1 MQNTEIWQWRR
12 RENRPQL
19 IKVSERQA
27 AIFLSKNHFSKGG
40 IYFRKEEFS
49 RYFNE
54 VQKPNIEPIKPM
66 PEPIKPMPE
75 PIKEEP
81 ATIKEVVWE
90 NEVNDTAFDAN
101 LEPLFE
107 EKPKRRRRK
116 NNN

>member
-12 RENRPQL
+12 REKRPQL

-40 IYFRKEEFS
+40 IYFRKEEFN

-54 VQKPNIEPIKPM
+54 VQRPTIEPIKPM
-66 PEPIKPMPE
+66 PEPIKE
-75 PIKEEP
+75 QATVIKEQLPIHE
-81 ATIKEVVWE
+81 AEVT
-90 NEVNDTAFDAN
+90 DTSFNVEYQPEAV
-101 LEPLFE
+101 

-116 NNN
+116 NND

>member
-40 IYFRKEEFS
+40 IYFRKEEFN

-54 VQKPNIEPIKPM
+54 VQTTNIEPIKPM
-66 PEPIKPMPE
+66 PEPIK
-75 PIKEEP
+75 EETH
-81 ATIKEVVWE
+81 TIKEVVWQ
-90 NEVNDTAFDAN
+90 NELNDTAFDAN

-116 NNN
+116 NND

>member
-40 IYFRKEEFS
+40 IYFRKEEFN

-66 PEPIKPMPE
+66 PEPIK
-75 PIKEEP
+75 EETS
-81 ATIKEVVWE
+81 TIKEVVWE
-90 NEVNDTAFDAN
+90 NELNDTAFDAN

-116 NNN
+116 NND

>member
-19 IKVSERQA
+19 IKVSEKQA
-27 AIFLSKNHFSKGG
+27 EIFLSKNHFSKGG
-40 IYFRKEEFS
+40 IYFRKEEFN

-54 VQKPNIEPIKPM
+54 VKKPNIEPIKPM
-66 PEPIKPMPE
+66 PEPIK
-75 PIKEEP
+75 EETH
-81 ATIKEVVWE
+81 TIKEVVWE
-90 NEVNDTAFDAN
+90 NELNDTAFDAN

-116 NNN
+116 NND